1 MNDAH
6 MEYCASE
13 DWRRLVHETI
23 LPVALRG
30 VDLGDAAIEI
40 GPGPGFTT
48 DILRTKTTRLTAV
61 EIDEGLAA
69 SLVQRLR
76 GANVDVVVGD
86 AAALEFPAGCFT
98 GAASFH
104 MLHHIAPSA
113 QQDRVFAE
121 LARVL
126 APGSTLVAADG
137 IYNEGTAAFHEGDTY
152 NPIDPD
158 ELPGRLG
165 AAGFGD
171 VDVRGYDLGWVCT
184 ARAGTG

>member
-1 MNDAH
+1 MNAGH
-6 MEYCASE
+6 MAYCASE

-30 VDLGDAAIEI
+30 VDL
-40 GPGPGFTT
+40 
-48 DILRTKTTRLTAV
+48 
-61 EIDEGLAA
+61 
-69 SLVQRLR
+69 
-76 GANVDVVVGD
+76 GD